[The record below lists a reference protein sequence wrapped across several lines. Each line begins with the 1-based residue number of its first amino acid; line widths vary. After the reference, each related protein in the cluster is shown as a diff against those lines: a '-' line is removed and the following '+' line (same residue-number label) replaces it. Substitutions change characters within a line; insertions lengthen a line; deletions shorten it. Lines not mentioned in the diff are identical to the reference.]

1 MMCSILY
8 FWSNHACHLFP
19 AKTSYFQTTGC
30 CFLATCLTR
39 SSSSHL
45 PWPLMCF
52 TTSLNSRQSLSTAKL
67 APRAT
72 QFSLASVQVNGSV
85 TNEKQ
90 VRSKN
95 SKPSG
100 QVGCWAEAKPDWVIW
115 LFYFAHVDHRR
126 YIKKFDWCKLI
137 PPNIITFAF
146 WIFWTAL
153 WLIIFFLSPTGSS
166 RC

>member
-1 MMCSILY
+1 MHVTC
-8 FWSNHACHLFP
+8 FP
-19 AKTSYFQTTGC
+19 LIPPISKPTGC
-30 CFLATCLTR
+30 CFLATCWTR
-39 SSSSHL
+39 SSSWAL
-45 PWPLMCF
+45 LLCF
-52 TTSLNSRQSLSTAKL
+52 TASLNSWQSLSTAKL

-90 VRSKN
+90 VWSKN

-115 LFYFAHVDHRR
+115 LFYFARMNHRR
-126 YIKKFDWCKLI
+126 YIKSLTGVSKLI
-137 PPNIITFAF
+137 LLNIIVFAF

-153 WLIIFFLSPTGSS
+153 WLIVFFLSPTGSS